1 MPSLRADNLDNI
13 QDQIKRVQR
22 DSQVDHEFSI
32 FWVPRRTLVCD
43 KILEDQGVLGDVS
56 IAEFP
61 LYFIPLERDVL
72 SLELEESF
80 ADLYLVRVATMFAP
94 VVSC

>member
-1 MPSLRADNLDNI
+1 MPSLRADNICNV
-13 QDQIKRVQR
+13 QDQIKRIQR
-22 DSQVDHEFSI
+22 ESQIDHEFSI
-32 FWVPRRTLVCD
+32 FWVPRRALVCD

-56 IAEFP
+56 VAEFA

-80 ADLYLVRVATMFAP
+80 SDLYLVWKSQIVPTR
-94 VVSC
+94 